1 MRADTRTVS
10 IEAPAHHV
18 VTFLEDPTNL
28 PRWAV
33 GFAKT
38 VRQTASGWIVHTIH
52 TATCRAGHVF
62 YRPGETGE
70 AMFLLKEGAAQ
81 LYRLSPDGRKLRV
94 LRRGDRGF
102 GDLHPEPDGRPAA
115 DSRVSAVRPPA
126 PRDHRQADGP
136 G

>member
-70 AMFLLKEGAAQ
+70 AMFLLVWSCPDPVIDCTVD
-81 LYRLSPDGRKLRV
+81 LLSGTSI
-94 LRRGDRGF
+94 
-102 GDLHPEPDGRPAA
+102 AT
-115 DSRVSAVRPPA
+115 
-126 PRDHRQADGP
+126 
-136 G
+136 